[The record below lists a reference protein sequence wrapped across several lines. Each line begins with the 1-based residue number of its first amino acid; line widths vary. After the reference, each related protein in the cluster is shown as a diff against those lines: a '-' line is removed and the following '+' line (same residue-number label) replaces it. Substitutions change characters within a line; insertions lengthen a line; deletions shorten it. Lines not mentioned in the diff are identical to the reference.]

1 MSFRPNYGFSAK
13 IGQGLDQQG
22 KIGSDEKVGTKLGNP
37 VQIGSDGKVPDGPG
51 NQNSNPN
58 AGAAGKRAGGP
69 AGPDQPPVK
78 TVAGSVRSVLTP
90 RAGASS
96 HQYNVQQTQKT
107 HRKIIESISLNEL
120 FPYSYDSPQKEDITF
135 FFNANGSQSLSLNK
149 AKELC
154 KSEKWKR

>member
-1 MSFRPNYGFSAK
+1 MSFRPNYGFPAK

-96 HQYNVQQTQKT
+96 HQYNVQQTKKT
-107 HRKIIESISLNEL
+107 HRKIIKTISLDEL
-120 FPYSYDSPQKEDITF
+120 FPNSNDSKEDIKF

>member
-1 MSFRPNYGFSAK
+1 MSFRPNYGFPAK
-13 IGQGLDQQG
+13 IGQGLNQQG

-96 HQYNVQQTQKT
+96 DQYNVQP
-107 HRKIIESISLNEL
+107 ISSVT
-120 FPYSYDSPQKEDITF
+120 PYQ
-135 FFNANGSQSLSLNK
+135 NK
-149 AKELC
+149 WTIKA
-154 KSEKWKR
+154 R